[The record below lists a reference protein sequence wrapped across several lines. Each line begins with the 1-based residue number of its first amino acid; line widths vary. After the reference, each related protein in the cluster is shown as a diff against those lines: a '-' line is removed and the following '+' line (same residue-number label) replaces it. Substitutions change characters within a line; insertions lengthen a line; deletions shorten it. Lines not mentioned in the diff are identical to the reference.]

1 MLMADEKKGMI
12 QEFKEFISRGNVM
25 DMAVGVIIGSAFTAI
40 VNSLVDD
47 VVMPALGILIGGIN
61 FENFKILIK
70 AAEGE
75 TPEVAIYYG
84 RFVQNIV
91 NFLLIA
97 LVVFFIVKG
106 INKLHKKEEAA
117 PAEEPA
123 GPTEA
128 EVTQELLKEN
138 TKVLQE
144 IREELKKTNKK

>member
-1 MLMADEKKGMI
+1 MADEKKGFV

-25 DMAVGVIIGSAFTAI
+25 DMAVGVIIGSAFTSI

-47 VVMPALGILIGGIN
+47 LVMPALGILIGGIN

-70 AAEGE
+70 AAEGDI
-75 TPEVAIYYG
+75 PEVAIYYG

-97 LVVFFIVKG
+97 LVVFCIVKG
-106 INKLHKKEEAA
+106 INKLHKEPEAA
-117 PAEEPA
+117 PEEPA

-128 EVTQELLKEN
+128 EISQELMKEN

-144 IREELKKTNKK
+144 IREELKKANKK